1 VTHRK
6 IRKPDFWSHRRATI
20 DKAIGPIAHFG
31 GTMDSE
37 LAAPRSRRALLTAA
51 AAAGGALVASAAL
64 PMAAMAHDID
74 DVQKGVDNPTTA
86 TTTITDSGNVSTA
99 FAGHATGAA
108 DVVTGAAGAGLEGTS
123 ALGAGVFAWS
133 INAPSLVPDASVL
146 SHTGVYGFS
155 PAGDGITTFG
165 AGVWGDS
172 EDAGVYGSGT
182 YGVIGNG
189 AIGVIGETNASDNGL
204 GVVGDAS
211 GSAGGIGV
219 LAFGDAGSTALH
231 AEGKV
236 HFSRS
241 GRVAMSSGH
250 SSKAV
255 TLVGGTGGSKVFAVL
270 ATTETGRW
278 VRAVV
283 PATGKFTIY
292 LNTTLSTAAVVS
304 WFVLD

>member
-1 VTHRK
+1 
-6 IRKPDFWSHRRATI
+6 
-20 DKAIGPIAHFG
+20 
-31 GTMDSE
+31 M
-37 LAAPRSRRALLTAA
+37 
-51 AAAGGALVASAAL
+51 
-64 PMAAMAHDID
+64 
-74 DVQKGVDNPTTA
+74 GVDNPTGA
-86 TTTITDSGNVSTA
+86 TTSITDSGNVSTA

-108 DVVTGAAGAGLEGTS
+108 DLVTGAAGAGLEGTS

-133 INAPSLVPDASVL
+133 INAPTLVPDASVL

-155 PAGDGITTFG
+155 PAGDPLALPNPTFG

-172 EDAGVYGSGT
+172 EDAGVFGSGT
-182 YGVIGNG
+182 FGVIGFGSIGMLGQANG
-189 AIGVIGETNASDNGL
+189 TDGGY

-211 GSAGGIGV
+211 GTVGGTAV
-219 LAFGDAGSTALH
+219 LAFADAGSTALH

-241 GRVAMSSGH
+241 GRVAMSAGH

-270 ATTETGRW
+270 ATTEPGRF

-283 PATGKFTIY
+283 PAAGKFTIY
-292 LNTTLSTAAVVS
+292 LNTTLATAAVVS

>member
-1 VTHRK
+1 
-6 IRKPDFWSHRRATI
+6 
-20 DKAIGPIAHFG
+20 
-31 GTMDSE
+31 
-37 LAAPRSRRALLTAA
+37 
-51 AAAGGALVASAAL
+51 
-64 PMAAMAHDID
+64 MAAMAHDVD

-86 TTTITDSGNVSTA
+86 TTTITDSGAASTA
-99 FAGHATGAA
+99 LAGHATGAA
-108 DVVTGAAGAGLEGTS
+108 DLSGVAGAGLEGTS

-133 INAPSLVPDASVL
+133 INAPTLVPNASVL

-155 PAGDGITTFG
+155 PAGNGIDTFG

-182 YGVIGNG
+182 FGVIGNG
-189 AIGVIGETNASDNGL
+189 SIGMIGEVNGSDNGI
-204 GVVGDAS
+204 GVVGDGS

-219 LAFGDAGSTALH
+219 LAFADAGSTALH

-241 GRVAMSSGH
+241 GRVAMSAGH

-255 TLVGGTGGSKVFAVL
+255 TLAGGTGGSKVFAVL
-270 ATTETGRW
+270 ATTEPGRF

-283 PATGKFTIY
+283 PAAGKFTIY
-292 LNTTLSTAAVVS
+292 LNTTLATAAVVS

>member
-1 VTHRK
+1 
-6 IRKPDFWSHRRATI
+6 
-20 DKAIGPIAHFG
+20 
-31 GTMDSE
+31 MDSE

-64 PMAAMAHDID
+64 PMVALAHDTD
-74 DVQKGVDNPTTA
+74 DVAIAVDNPTTA
-86 TTTITDSGNVSTA
+86 TTSITDSAAGSTA
-99 FAGHATGAA
+99 FGGHATGAA
-108 DVVTGAAGAGLEGTS
+108 DLAGIPGAGLEGTS
-123 ALGAGVFAWS
+123 AAGAGVFAWS
-133 INAPSLVPDASVL
+133 ISAPTLLPASVL
-146 SHTGVYGFS
+146 SHTGIYGFS
-155 PAGDGITTFG
+155 PAGDGFTTVG

-172 EDAGVYGSGT
+172 EDTGVYGSGSF
-182 YGVIGNG
+182 GVVGNG
-189 AIGVIGETNASDNGL
+189 SVGVVGETGADGGI

-211 GSAGGIGV
+211 GTAGGIGV

-241 GRVAMSSGH
+241 GRVAMSAGK

-255 TLVGGTGGSKVFAVL
+255 TLAGGTGGSKVFAVL
-270 ATTETGRW
+270 STSETGRY

-292 LNTTLSTAAVVS
+292 LNTTLATAAVVS